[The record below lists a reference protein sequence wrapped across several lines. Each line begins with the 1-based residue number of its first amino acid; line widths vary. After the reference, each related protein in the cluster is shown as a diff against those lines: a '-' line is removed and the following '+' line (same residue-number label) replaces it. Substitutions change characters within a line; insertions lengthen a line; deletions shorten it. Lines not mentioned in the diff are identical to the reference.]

1 MLVKDRMTPN
11 PVTITPT
18 TSFPE
23 AFQIIREWVVMYG
36 LDPGTLLHIGVP
48 TLDGKEIVTYDCCI
62 EFPLPIDDESDEVKQ
77 KTLAGG
83 GYAVLRVDK
92 KPGEI
97 GKAIRQ
103 LYGDYIPENQIVI
116 DESRPVYEIYYED
129 TMEYCVPVYD

>member
-1 MLVKDRMTPN
+1 
-11 PVTITPT
+11 
-18 TSFPE
+18 
-23 AFQIIREWVVMYG
+23 MYG

-77 KTLAGG
+77 KTLSGG

-129 TMEYCVPVYD
+129 SHGYIEDNRR